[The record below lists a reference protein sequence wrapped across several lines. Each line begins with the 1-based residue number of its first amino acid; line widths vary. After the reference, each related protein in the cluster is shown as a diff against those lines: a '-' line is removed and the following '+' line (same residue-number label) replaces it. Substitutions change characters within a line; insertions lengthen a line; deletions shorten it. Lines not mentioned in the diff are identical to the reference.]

1 MRTIKNLLLTTALVT
16 CVANPAPAGN
26 EQSKQ
31 PPSVCEDTEVG
42 TFRSVVCR
50 LFDTMRPFVNYSYLA
65 DRSLEFKTDAFI
77 FSGTESVVSA
87 TDEDECTATI
97 TEFDGT
103 EITIHFK
110 RVYGNE
116 PRLQQLDSE
125 TCVRLIGR
133 DIGGPGR
140 NGLMFCSLDERSMS
154 SLEQPLNILYQ
165 RHCEVDGLNY

>member
-1 MRTIKNLLLTTALVT
+1 MRTIKNLLLTTTLVA
-16 CVANPAPAGN
+16 CVADPVAAGD
-26 EQSKQ
+26 EQPKQ
-31 PPSVCEDTEVG
+31 PPSVCEDAEKG

-50 LFDTMRPFVNYSYLA
+50 LFGTMRPFVNYSYLA
-65 DRSLEFKTDAFI
+65 DRTLEYKIDAFL

-87 TDEDECTATI
+87 TNEDECTAAI
-97 TEFDGT
+97 SEFDG
-103 EITIHFK
+103 EEVTIHFK

-116 PRLQQLDSE
+116 PRLQQLESE
-125 TCVRLIGR
+125 TCVRLVGR

-140 NGLMFCSLDERSMS
+140 DGLMFCSLDERSMS